1 MVPYC
6 TFMLST
12 GGKIWR
18 SAALIGPSRNVGELW
33 TRVTW
38 KKRSPPSQRRPLTH
52 PSWPPC
58 FEAFPTGG
66 TNTVALIASL
76 PRIHYVRRFEDPI
89 WGETTPTSSP
99 PPRSRVISYL
109 ADNCL
114 EPDRGTQYRPRSKDL
129 SLVWLLSSV
138 CQACLRAS
146 ADFGK
151 RRERILNKIK

>member
-18 SAALIGPSRNVGELW
+18 SAAFIGPSRNVGELW

-99 PPRSRVISYL
+99 L
-109 ADNCL
+109 APELLATWQTTAWNPTGVRNTDPGLRIC
-114 EPDRGTQYRPRSKDL
+114 
-129 SLVWLLSSV
+129 LLSGFSHLLAKP
-138 CQACLRAS
+138 ACMPLQ
-146 ADFGK
+146 
-151 RRERILNKIK
+151 ILGNEEKG